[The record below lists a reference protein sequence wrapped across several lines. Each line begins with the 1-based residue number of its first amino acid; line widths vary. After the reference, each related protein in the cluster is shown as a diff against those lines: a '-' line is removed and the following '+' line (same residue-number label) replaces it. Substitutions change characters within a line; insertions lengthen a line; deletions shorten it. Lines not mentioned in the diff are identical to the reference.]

1 LYFGIFFPGSAII
14 SNLPNHL
21 NHLSMTL
28 KNQKLAY
35 IYASLV
41 VLFWG
46 TSATAFK
53 IGLRYFSTVQLLFWS
68 SLTASIILLLML
80 CFQHKLKLLP
90 TITRAQLGRSILLGF
105 LNPFLYYLVLFK
117 AYSLLPA
124 QVAQPLNYIWPIVL
138 VLLAAIFLGQKLHWY
153 DLLALLVSFTGVTLI
168 SSQGNKNI
176 FSQSN
181 PLGVVLAL
189 SSSIVWATFWI
200 VNMQKHIR
208 DEVVTLFL
216 SFAFASIFCF
226 IAMIVRG
233 GFAKPQPWQ
242 GILASAYI
250 GAFEMGITFVL
261 WLKALNLAANTAK
274 LGNFSYLVPFVALI
288 FISLVLNEKVIW
300 TTVVG
305 LSFII
310 GAILFQQYLG
320 RKFDS
325 EGHHN
330 S

>member
-1 LYFGIFFPGSAII
+1 
-14 SNLPNHL
+14 
-21 NHLSMTL
+21 MTL
-28 KNQKLAY
+28 KSQNRAY
-35 IYASLV
+35 VYASLV

-53 IGLRYFSTVQLLFWS
+53 IGLNYLSTVQLLFWS
-68 SLTASIILLLML
+68 SLAATTILFLVL
-80 CFQHKLKLLP
+80 CSQHKFKQLSAATP
-90 TITRAQLGRSILLGF
+90 AQLGRSVMLGF

-168 SSQGNKNI
+168 SSQGSINI
-176 FSQSN
+176 FSHSN

-200 VNMQKHIR
+200 VNMQKNAG

-216 SFAFASIFCF
+216 SFASASIFCL
-226 IAMIVRG
+226 IAMVTLG
-233 GFAKPQPWQ
+233 GFAKPLPWQ

-261 WLKALNLAANTAK
+261 WLKALNLATSTAK

-288 FISLVLNEKVIW
+288 FISLILNEKIIW
-300 TTVVG
+300 TTVAG
-305 LSFII
+305 LICII

-320 RKFDS
+320 RKLDN
-325 EGHHN
+325 EGQKP
-330 S
+330 